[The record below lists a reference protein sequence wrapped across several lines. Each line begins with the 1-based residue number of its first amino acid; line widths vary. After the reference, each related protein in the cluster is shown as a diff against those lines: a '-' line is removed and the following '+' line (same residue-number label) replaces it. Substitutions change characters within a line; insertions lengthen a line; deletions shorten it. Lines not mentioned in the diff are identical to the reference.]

1 MRSALVKV
9 LARKSAGG
17 YSKSISCVNYGGEG
31 SLGRLKKLTSS
42 TSIAMEKSCEEAD
55 FSYVAIA

>member
-1 MRSALVKV
+1 LCQLWRWRLF
-9 LARKSAGG
+9 
-17 YSKSISCVNYGGEG
+17 
-31 SLGRLKKLTSS
+31 GRLKKLTSS